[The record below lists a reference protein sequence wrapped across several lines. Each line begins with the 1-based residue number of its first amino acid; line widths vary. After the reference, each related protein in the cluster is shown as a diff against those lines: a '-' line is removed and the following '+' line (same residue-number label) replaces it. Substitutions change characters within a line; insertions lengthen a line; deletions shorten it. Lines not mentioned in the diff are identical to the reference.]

1 MLLKE
6 IIRSLKIGLLQF
18 IEKMNEKQYVDGL
31 VSVITPVY
39 NAEEVISDTIKSVLD
54 QTYKNIEI
62 VLVDDCSKDNSQAI
76 ILGYQKD
83 HPEIVYYR
91 QPVNQGAGAARN
103 KALELAKGQ
112 YVAFLDADDL
122 WYPEK
127 TEKQICLLQ
136 KSNGAFAYTAI
147 EMIDS
152 NGNIVK
158 KKRKVKEQIG
168 YKFLLKNTMIAT
180 STVLIDRKKLGDF
193 RMPLRRG
200 GQDYATWLMLLRD
213 GTIAYGIN
221 EALEQYR
228 IGNNNSLAG
237 KKRKSI
243 KQVWEI
249 QTQQENISKFKA
261 LINVFCFTVN
271 AIKKY
276 WL

>member
-1 MLLKE
+1 ME
-6 IIRSLKIGLLQF
+6 Q
-18 IEKMNEKQYVDGL
+18 KQYIDGL

-39 NAEEVISDTIKSVLD
+39 NAEAVIGKTLESIFA

-62 VLVDDCSKDNSQAI
+62 VLVDDCSTDNSKSVI
-76 ILGYQKD
+76 EEYQKE
-83 HPEIVYYR
+83 HPEIVYFK
-91 QPVNQGAGAARN
+91 QPTNQGAGAARN

-122 WYPEK
+122 WYSEK
-127 TEKQICLLQ
+127 IEKQINLLNE
-136 KSNGAFAYTAI
+136 KDGAFSYTAI
-147 EMIDS
+147 EMID
-152 NGNIVK
+152 GDGKVVK
-158 KKRKVKEQIG
+158 KKRKVKEQIN

-228 IGNNNSLAG
+228 IGNKNSLAG
-237 KKRKSI
+237 KKTKSI

-249 QTQQENISKFKA
+249 QRKQESINFFKA
-261 LINVFCFTVN
+261 LINILFFIFN

-276 WL
+276 YFN